1 MAGTTINNTQIPED
15 REMWLSLQRAIAK
28 TSGFNSWCQ
37 ENQKEGDIEE
47 LVAEYLR
54 FTLETLA
61 Y

>member
-1 MAGTTINNTQIPED
+1 MAGATINTHLPED
-15 REMWLSLQRAIAK
+15 REMWISLQKAIAK
-28 TSGFNSWCQ
+28 TSGFNSWRR
-37 ENQKEGDIEE
+37 ENQKEGNIEE